1 MFCSLPKLYK
11 KNNQIGSGLLSK
23 FIDIIISGSEV
34 MEILGETPNIWMNKM
49 INLNG
54 LYKINAEVKEIVKI

>member
-1 MFCSLPKLYK
+1 
-11 KNNQIGSGLLSK
+11 
-23 FIDIIISGSEV
+23 